1 MAEDGTSSVPSK
13 RKGSSQ
19 EDWDNIK
26 EDVFRIHILE
36 NETLEATMIQ
46 IESMHG
52 LRAKFVR
59 PQYTE
64 R

>member
-1 MAEDGTSSVPSK
+1 MADNGTSSVPSK

-19 EDWDNIK
+19 EDWENIK
-26 EDVFRIHILE
+26 EDVFRLYILE
-36 NETLEATMIQ
+36 DQTLNATMIQ

-52 LRAKFVR
+52 LRAKFVGL
-59 PQYTE
+59 QCTE

>member
-1 MAEDGTSSVPSK
+1 MADNGTSSVPSK
-13 RKGSSQ
+13 RKASSQ

-26 EDVFRIHILE
+26 EDVYRIYVLE
-36 NETLEATMIQ
+36 NQTLTATMNQ
-46 IESMHG
+46 IESLHG

-59 PQYTE
+59 LQYTE